1 MIGGSRLVSVNEISR
16 VVSWL
21 GSCGTELSLRRPG
34 MPKYRLDN
42 LLEKKAKEGVKIFII
57 L

>member
-1 MIGGSRLVSVNEISR
+1 
-16 VVSWL
+16 
-21 GSCGTELSLRRPG
+21 
-34 MPKYRLDN
+34 MPKYRLDK